1 MDAML
6 RTLVLLATHMTMLL
20 AGAGLALITV
30 RAHRQAVDARE
41 AALSVRELFLTE
53 TIERREHRVRNE
65 TAQQPADYRGRHHIQ
80 PRGRARNIDP
90 LTRIQPAARPK
101 RQPSLLTASLSEA
114 TAIIATQKAQRV
126 QERRQFVDLMTS
138 LVGPARV
145 RKHVEGHAR
154 VA

>member
-1 MDAML
+1 ML

-20 AGAGLALITV
+20 AGVGLALVTV
-30 RAHRQAVDARE
+30 RARRQATDARE

-53 TIERREHRVRNE
+53 TIEKREHRIRAE
-65 TAQQPADYRGRHHIQ
+65 TAQQSGGRHRAQ

-90 LTRIQPAARPK
+90 LTRVQPVVPRVA
-101 RQPSLLTASLSEA
+101 RQPSLLTASLAEA
-114 TAIIATQKAQRV
+114 VAIIATQKAQRV
-126 QERRQFVDLMTS
+126 QEQRQFVDLMSS

-145 RKHVEGHAR
+145 RRHAEGHAR

>member
-20 AGAGLALITV
+20 AGAGLALVTV
-30 RAHRQAVDARE
+30 RARRQATDARE

-53 TIERREHRVRNE
+53 TIEKREHRIRAE
-65 TAQQPADYRGRHHIQ
+65 AATQSGGRHRAQ
-80 PRGRARNIDP
+80 PHGRARV
-90 LTRIQPAARPK
+90 QPAAAVPRPA
-101 RQPSLLTASLSEA
+101 RQPSLLTASLAEA
-114 TAIIATQKAQRV
+114 VAIIATQKAQRV
-126 QERRQFVDLMTS
+126 QEQRQFVDLMSS

-145 RKHVEGHAR
+145 RRHAEGHAR

>member
-30 RAHRQAVDARE
+30 RARHQANEARE

-53 TIERREHRVRNE
+53 TIEKRTARIQAE
-65 TAQQPADYRGRHHIQ
+65 TARPASYRGRHHAQ
-80 PRGRARNIDP
+80 PHGRARNIDP
-90 LTRIQPAARPK
+90 LTRLQPAVRPAP
-101 RQPSLLTASLSEA
+101 QPSLLTANLAEA
-114 TAIIATQKAQRV
+114 TAIIAIQKAQRV

-138 LVGPARV
+138 LVGPARI
-145 RKHVEGHAR
+145 RQHAEGHAH

>member
-20 AGAGLALITV
+20 AGAGLALVTV
-30 RAHRQAVDARE
+30 RARRQATDARE

-53 TIERREHRVRNE
+53 TIEKREHRIRTE
-65 TAQQPADYRGRHHIQ
+65 AATQSGGRHRAQ

-90 LTRIQPAARPK
+90 LTRVQSAAAVPRPT
-101 RQPSLLTASLSEA
+101 RQPSLLTASLAEA
-114 TAIIATQKAQRV
+114 VAIIATQKAQRV
-126 QERRQFVDLMTS
+126 QEQRQFVDLMSS

-145 RKHVEGHAR
+145 RRHAEGHAR